1 MLQLL
6 ILGVGVESIE
16 CVVQNF
22 LLIFFYIR
30 ERANKEGGAFSL
42 SKKKNIY
49 IFSDEAIFAFLV
61 E

>member
-42 SKKKNIY
+42 SKKKKY